1 MSTVKDVARHAGV
14 SIGTVDR
21 VIHGRGRVAEETEQ
35 RVIAA
40 IAALDYQPN
49 LHARNLSQSK
59 TFLFDVITPA
69 PDQDG
74 GYWRIPLTGVQ
85 RAIGRLTLSNV
96 EVRRRC
102 FDRHDEESF
111 LAAVR
116 RFSTGAEEISLPHP
130 STDEQSARSQPRRA
144 DGLLVA
150 PVVSCESQR
159 ELLSAIA
166 DLGIPA
172 VSFDSRFVDVSPGEP
187 RIPFVGQ
194 DPYQG
199 GVVAGRL
206 SSMLVGST
214 TGTVASVTLG
224 RADEHLL
231 RRAAGFRDFWQR
243 FPDMK
248 RAEIV
253 LSDRSEKEYLR
264 DLQRQLRP
272 LLSGLS
278 AIFVTNAASEL
289 VVSALI
295 KLDVE
300 HHIPLVG
307 YDLLSRNIDLIRSGE
322 IDAIISQKPELQGYE
337 AASALAHRVIFEK
350 DSPAEVLM
358 PIEIV
363 LAENLDSFVAA
374 NIA

>member
-1 MSTVKDVARHAGV
+1 MITVKDVARHAGV

-35 RVIAA
+35 RVMAA

-59 TFLFDVITPA
+59 TFLFDVMTPA
-69 PDQDG
+69 PEQDG
-74 GYWRIPLTGVQ
+74 GYWRIPLNGVH
-85 RAIGRLTLSNV
+85 RAIGRLTLNNV
-96 EVRRRC
+96 RIRRRS
-102 FDRHDEESF
+102 FDRHDEASF
-111 LAAVR
+111 RAALD
-116 RFSTGAEEISLPHP
+116 RFATGAEEP
-130 STDEQSARSQPRRA
+130 SDRVDGSVGDASDRALA

-150 PVVSCESQR
+150 PVVSRESQSD
-159 ELLSAIA
+159 LLAAIA

-172 VSFDSRFVDVSPGEP
+172 VSFDSRFVDRGAGEP
-187 RIPFVGQ
+187 WIPFVGQ

-199 GVVAGRL
+199 GAVAGRL
-206 SSMLVGST
+206 SSMLVRSPS
-214 TGTVASVTLG
+214 GTVASVTLG

-231 RRAAGFRDFWQR
+231 RRASGFHEFWQR
-243 FPDMK
+243 FPDVQ

-264 DLQRQLRP
+264 GVQQKLRP
-272 LLSGLS
+272 LLSELS
-278 AIFVTNAASEL
+278 ALFVTNAASEL
-289 VVSALI
+289 VVSALR
-295 KLDVE
+295 KLEVE

-307 YDLLSRNIDLIRSGE
+307 YDLLSRNIDLIRSGD

-337 AASALAHRVIFEK
+337 AASALAHHVVFEK
-350 DSPAEVLM
+350 QLPDEILM

-363 LAENLDSFVAA
+363 LAENVDSFIAA
-374 NIA
+374 EVT

>member
-35 RVIAA
+35 RVMAA

-59 TFLFDVITPA
+59 TFLFDVMTPA
-69 PDQDG
+69 PEQDG
-74 GYWRIPLTGVQ
+74 GYWRIPLNGVQ

-102 FDRHDEESF
+102 FDRHDEASF
-111 LAAVR
+111 RAAVR
-116 RFSTGAEEISLPHP
+116 RFAAGAEEP
-130 STDEQSARSQPRRA
+130 SDRVDGSVRDVTAPAQA

-150 PVVSCESQR
+150 PVVSRESQSD
-159 ELLSAIA
+159 LLSAIA

-172 VSFDSRFVDVSPGEP
+172 VSFDSRFVDRGAGDR

-199 GVVAGRL
+199 GAVAGRL
-206 SSMLVGST
+206 SSMLVRSPA
-214 TGTVASVTLG
+214 GTVASVTLG

-231 RRAAGFRDFWQR
+231 RRASGFHDFWQR
-243 FPDMK
+243 FPDVQ

-264 DLQRQLRP
+264 GVKNKLRP
-272 LLSGLS
+272 LLSELS
-278 AIFVTNAASEL
+278 ALFVTNAASEL
-289 VVSALI
+289 VVSALRE
-295 KLDVE
+295 LDVE
-300 HHIPLVG
+300 CHIPLVG
-307 YDLLSRNIDLIRSGE
+307 YDLLSRNMDLIRSGE

-337 AASALAHRVIFEK
+337 AASALAHHVVFEK
-350 DSPAEVLM
+350 QLPGEILM

-363 LAENLDSFVAA
+363 LAENLDSFIAA
-374 NIA
+374 EVT